1 MGRDSLWADKDDD
14 GMNIMLDEAEFNQ
27 LFVESESA
35 KVEKSAEEDKRK
47 DVQQKKMRVNL
58 IDMKRGQNGGIALAR
73 IKASFAEV
81 KERIAAMAD
90 EGFAT
95 DQLRSLEEF
104 LPTPE
109 EIQLLKSYRGD
120 KELLGQAEK
129 YMLEMLA
136 LPTAS
141 KRIQCM
147 IFKQQFK
154 GRITESKTVITQI
167 ENACDDVKM
176 SVRLKKVLKTIL
188 KVGNQMND
196 GADHLGF
203 TLDALLKLQ
212 SAKAF
217 DKKTSVLQYVI
228 MLIQRNDENCLLFPE
243 DLGHIAEAS
252 RLTMDSVQADHAVLR
267 QGLDRTCRVM
277 AELDGEEA
285 GATGGP
291 MATFLD
297 KARQICDDLD
307 ALIESVKTKYSNVL
321 AYFGEDPNLPSSE
334 FFSTLSKFV
343 VEFIKERDVLERQ
356 RKAELKRS
364 AGAAGSKDKNL
375 GDGGGLGGGAGHGLG
390 LGLGSSGPGGVAAAG
405 GNSLRRA
412 SIQLGSTS
420 QKMAQGLLSSLQKEQ
435 HRPGGGD
442 GQTDAAP
449 PSGGGSLSPKQQ
461 AASRRASLF

>member
-1 MGRDSLWADKDDD
+1 
-14 GMNIMLDEAEFNQ
+14 
-27 LFVESESA
+27 
-35 KVEKSAEEDKRK
+35 
-47 DVQQKKMRVNL
+47 
-58 IDMKRGQNGGIALAR
+58 
-73 IKASFAEV
+73 
-81 KERIAAMAD
+81 
-90 EGFAT
+90 
-95 DQLRSLEEF
+95 
-104 LPTPE
+104 
-109 EIQLLKSYRGD
+109 
-120 KELLGQAEK
+120 
-129 YMLEMLA
+129 
-136 LPTAS
+136 
-141 KRIQCM
+141 
-147 IFKQQFK
+147 
-154 GRITESKTVITQI
+154 
-167 ENACDDVKM
+167 
-176 SVRLKKVLKTIL
+176 
-188 KVGNQMND
+188 MND

-277 AELDGEEA
+277 AELDGEDA

-364 AGAAGSKDKNL
+364 AGAAGSSVRSTALRTGCRLTSRCFRGSPLPAPTL
-375 GDGGGLGGGAGHGLG
+375 GSVLAAATAAGGGAVSMGAGASASNRG
-390 LGLGSSGPGGVAAAG
+390 TRSGPLSWLPSKSRTRRSITGRAGSAGVGAEI
-405 GNSLRRA
+405 SRA
-412 SIQLGSTS
+412 RPSARKCASHSTS
-420 QKMAQGLLSSLQKEQ
+420 WQVKPAF
-435 HRPGGGD
+435 GD
-442 GQTDAAP
+442 TIGRTA
-449 PSGGGSLSPKQQ
+449 
-461 AASRRASLF
+461 RA